1 MLQLPI
7 DAYLPEII
15 AAARTARAL
24 VIVAEPGAGKTTRV
38 PPALLSGGI
47 LDGAHPALVMLQPR
61 RVAARAAA
69 ARIAAEQRW
78 TIGNEVG
85 WHVRFDKTVGP
96 RTRLRVLTEGILTRQ
111 VIDDPFLE
119 GIGGVILDEFHE
131 RSIHTDLTI
140 ALLREVRQTVRPD
153 LVLIVMSA
161 TLDAAPVAKFLG
173 DCPITNVPGRT
184 YPVEVAHA
192 PVPSADPLPQRL
204 AGALRDEL
212 ERGDGDVLAFL
223 PGVFEIDRSA
233 AEIAGMADRHR
244 LKVVPLHGSLPP
256 DQQMRALEPSEHQK
270 VILATNIA
278 ETSLT
283 IEGVKTV
290 IDSGLARVA
299 GFDAERGLDRL
310 DLKRISKA
318 SAIQRAGRAGRT
330 GPGRCVRLY
339 TAREFHSMSDFELPE
354 IRRVDLAGT
363 VLSLHAWGKTDLR
376 GFGWYDSPSEEAL
389 AAAERLLAM
398 LGALD
403 AATNGRI
410 TPIGQQMV
418 SLPVHPRLA
427 RLLVAAAENECLD
440 DGAAMAALLSERDI
454 APIERGRDRVPAT
467 QGASDL
473 LLRFDLIRQ
482 SPQVSRVRDELVRVG
497 RYVKPSKKPSPRLG
511 EEALLKLPLL
521 AYPDRVCRR
530 RENDPSAAVMVG
542 GSGARLAPESVVR
555 QYEFFVA
562 LDARRDD
569 RNPRSEAS
577 VRIASAIEMSW
588 LEELFPQAI
597 SRTRELT
604 FDPARQRVVALGM
617 TKYHD
622 LVLREDSDAPV
633 DPEKAGHVLA
643 AALRD
648 SAAERLAADESA
660 GNLLAR
666 LDLLKRHMP
675 EHRWPTIDTAEILE
689 EMCQGKRSVEE
700 LNRVSS
706 APFILAHLPYP
717 LDRLLDEHAPATI
730 EVPTGNRI
738 KLQYAIGQPPV
749 LAVRLQEMFGLLDT
763 PRIAGGRMPV
773 TLHLLGP
780 NYRPVQITNDLRS
793 FWKTTYFQVRK
804 DLRVRYPKHSWPEDP
819 LTAPPQAK
827 GSRRR

>member
-1 MLQLPI
+1 LSPIRSGVVQYSPTPGLTIQKCVPLGPALHGWVDGHTFLTGRMLQLPI

-38 PPALLSGGI
+38 PPALLSGGV

-173 DCPITNVPGRT
+173 DCPIINVPGRT

-192 PVPSADPLPQRL
+192 PMPSADPLPQRL

-256 DQQMRALEPSEHQK
+256 DQQMRALEPSENQK

-354 IRRVDLAGT
+354 IWRARCCRCTRGARPTCAASAGMTRRRKRRWRRPSGCWRC
-363 VLSLHAWGKTDLR
+363 WGRWMRRPTDA
-376 GFGWYDSPSEEAL
+376 SPRS
-389 AAAERLLAM
+389 
-398 LGALD
+398 
-403 AATNGRI
+403 
-410 TPIGQQMV
+410 
-418 SLPVHPRLA
+418 
-427 RLLVAAAENECLD
+427 
-440 DGAAMAALLSERDI
+440 
-454 APIERGRDRVPAT
+454 
-467 QGASDL
+467 
-473 LLRFDLIRQ
+473 
-482 SPQVSRVRDELVRVG
+482 VSRWYRCRCIRGWRGCWL
-497 RYVKPSKKPSPRLG
+497 
-511 EEALLKLPLL
+511 
-521 AYPDRVCRR
+521 RR
-530 RENDPSAAVMVG
+530 RRM
-542 GSGARLAPESVVR
+542 SV
-555 QYEFFVA
+555 
-562 LDARRDD
+562 
-569 RNPRSEAS
+569 S
-577 VRIASAIEMSW
+577 
-588 LEELFPQAI
+588 
-597 SRTRELT
+597 TT
-604 FDPARQRVVALGM
+604 
-617 TKYHD
+617 
-622 LVLREDSDAPV
+622 
-633 DPEKAGHVLA
+633 
-643 AALRD
+643 ALR
-648 SAAERLAADESA
+648 
-660 GNLLAR
+660 
-666 LDLLKRHMP
+666 
-675 EHRWPTIDTAEILE
+675 WPR
-689 EMCQGKRSVEE
+689 C
-700 LNRVSS
+700 
-706 APFILAHLPYP
+706 
-717 LDRLLDEHAPATI
+717 
-730 EVPTGNRI
+730 
-738 KLQYAIGQPPV
+738 
-749 LAVRLQEMFGLLDT
+749 
-763 PRIAGGRMPV
+763 
-773 TLHLLGP
+773 
-780 NYRPVQITNDLRS
+780 
-793 FWKTTYFQVRK
+793 
-804 DLRVRYPKHSWPEDP
+804 
-819 LTAPPQAK
+819 
-827 GSRRR
+827 